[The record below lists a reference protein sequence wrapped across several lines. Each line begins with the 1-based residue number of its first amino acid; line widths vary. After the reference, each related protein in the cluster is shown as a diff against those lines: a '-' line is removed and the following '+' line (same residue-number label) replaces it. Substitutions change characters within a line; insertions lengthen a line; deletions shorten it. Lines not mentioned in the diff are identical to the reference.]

1 MNAYQWLRM
10 FGNIK
15 STRTK
20 LLGLLMLHL
29 LRKRYIGVFLDPSL
43 ACNLRCRMCY
53 FSDPNHKI
61 EPPVNFKPE
70 ELRLIAQAL
79 FHRTLK
85 LQIGCGAEPTMYGRL
100 EEIVELGKRYGV
112 PYVSLTTNGKL
123 LSAEKLTRLAE
134 AGLDELTLSC
144 HGLTAQTYEHL
155 MTGAHFADFIRLL
168 ADIRHVKETHPRLKL
183 RINYTLNADNVEELS
198 RFDEVFAHCT
208 PDILQLRPIQHIG
221 DSDYQN
227 FSLNKIA
234 ECYDRVITPLAA
246 HCAERHTT
254 CLLPGRDNLTTIEA
268 REAGADTRSRGAEA
282 ALEELTYCY
291 IAPGACWKPDFDFR
305 HDTFESYCR
314 RQHRTRYIMGRLFG
328 KGRRKKA
335 DRSVTQRLNY
345 KIKG

>member
-1 MNAYQWLRM
+1 MNAYQWLKM

-20 LLGLLMLHL
+20 LLGLLTLHL
-29 LRKRYIGVFLDPSL
+29 LKKRYMGVFLDPSL

-70 ELRLIAQAL
+70 ELRLIAKAL

-85 LQIGCGAEPTMYGRL
+85 LQIGCGAEPTMYPRL
-100 EEIVELGKRYGV
+100 EEIVQLGKRHGV
-112 PYVSLTTNGKL
+112 PYISVTSNGKL
-123 LSAEKLTRLAE
+123 LTEEKLVRLAE

-144 HGLTAQTYEHL
+144 HGLTAATYEHL
-155 MTGAHFADFIRLL
+155 MTGAHFADFTRLL
-168 ADIRHVKETHPRLKL
+168 GDISRVKERHPQFKL
-183 RINYTLNADNVEELS
+183 RINYTLNADNVEELT
-198 RFDEVFAHCT
+198 RFDEVFARCV

-227 FSLNKIA
+227 FSLEKIA
-234 ECYDRVITPLAA
+234 ECYDRVILPLAER
-246 HCAERHTT
+246 CAELHTT
-254 CLLPGRDNLTTIEA
+254 CLLPGRDNLTRIEA
-268 REAGADTRSRGAEA
+268 SETGTDTRRKGAEA

-305 HDTFESYCR
+305 HDTFETYCR
-314 RQHRTRYIMGRLFG
+314 RQHRTRYIIGRLLG
-328 KGRRKKA
+328 AGRRKRA
-335 DRSVTQRLNY
+335 GRSVTQRLNY